1 MVNDLQIF
9 FDMICNFVFGY
20 AGKINYDI
28 KIHLFKIGLKL
39 EYKFRNVT
47 NVWRILLKCPRTPCS
62 NRNTADRGQGP
73 PNSILS
79 EIANIK

>member
-1 MVNDLQIF
+1 
-9 FDMICNFVFGY
+9 MICNFVFGY
-20 AGKINYDI
+20 AGKIIYDI

-62 NRNTADRGQGP
+62 NRNAADRGQGP
-73 PNSILS
+73 PKLVYLS
-79 EIANIK
+79 YQNVIFFYEKSDPN